1 MILLDPPSTEQRLVV
16 AADFGPPDGVGKEAL
31 VEWAADQLGDLA
43 RDLAGTGVCVKI
55 NSVLRL
61 LGHGRANKILR
72 RRGLAVFDDLK
83 LCDIPE
89 TLATDASYLASD
101 PPDML
106 TVMCDAGVAAM
117 RRVKSFLRDTLVLGV
132 TVLTSV
138 DEQECASRRGHG
150 VMAEVSQLA
159 DMAAEAGLD
168 GVVCSSLEASFL
180 RERHPGLRL
189 VIPGIR
195 PSWTQVRGDDQR
207 RVATPREAIEAG
219 ATFVVIGRPIMGA
232 GSRYQAVRQTLA
244 EIEEGLCAVRS
255 SLPETS

>member
-1 MILLDPPSTEQRLVV
+1 MILLDPPSPEQRLIV
-16 AADFGPPDGVGKEAL
+16 AADFGPPEGVGKEAL
-31 VEWAADQLGDLA
+31 VEWAADRLGDLA

-61 LGHGRANKILR
+61 LGHARANGILR

-101 PPDML
+101 PPDVL

-117 RRVKSFLRDTLVLGV
+117 RRVKSLLRGTLVLGV

-138 DEQECASRRGHG
+138 DEEECTRRRGRG
-150 VMAEVSQLA
+150 VIDEVSHLA

-168 GVVCSSLEASFL
+168 GLVCSAREVPVL
-180 RERHPGLRL
+180 RERYPSMLL
-189 VIPGIR
+189 VVPGIR
-195 PSWTQVRGDDQR
+195 PAWSQVKGDDQR

-219 ATFVVIGRPIMGA
+219 ATFIVVGRPIMGA
-232 GSRYQAVRQTLA
+232 SSRYQAVRQTLA
-244 EIEEGLCAVRS
+244 EIVEGLGAVAARQ
-255 SLPETS
+255 PETS